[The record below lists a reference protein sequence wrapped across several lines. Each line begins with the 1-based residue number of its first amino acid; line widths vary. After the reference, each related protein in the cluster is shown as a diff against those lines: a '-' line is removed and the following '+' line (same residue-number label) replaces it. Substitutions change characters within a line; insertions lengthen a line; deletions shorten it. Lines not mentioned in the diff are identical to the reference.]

1 MSVTRVNQ
9 FHARAGQEEALRGR
23 LQAIVSGLRAT
34 TGCEACSLLQDV
46 AEPAVFVVIEVWE
59 SREAHQAAVQA
70 IAPEELQAFMSILAE
85 PPRGGYLEA
94 DSPRAGDENA

>member
-9 FHARAGQEEALRGR
+9 FHARSGQEEAMRGR

-34 TGCEACSLLQDV
+34 AGCEACSLLQDV
-46 AEPAVFVVIEVWE
+46 AEPVRFVVIEVWE
-59 SREAHQAAVQA
+59 SREAHQAAVKA
-70 IAPEELQAFMSILAE
+70 IAPEELQAFMVE

-94 DSPRAGDENA
+94 DPPRAGDENA